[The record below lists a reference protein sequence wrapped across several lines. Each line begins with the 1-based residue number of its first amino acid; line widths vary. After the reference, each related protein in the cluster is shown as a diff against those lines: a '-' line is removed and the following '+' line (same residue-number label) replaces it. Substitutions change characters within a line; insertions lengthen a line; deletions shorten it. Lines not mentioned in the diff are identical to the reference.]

1 MITKIHST
9 MGNPKPM
16 TGARVDP
23 DVKQWISDEAK
34 RRDRP
39 EAYIVRELLEESI
52 ERRERERKEDA
63 IPA

>member
-23 DVKQWISDEAK
+23 DIKQWLSDEAE

-52 ERRERERKEDA
+52 ERREQEREDEVV
-63 IPA
+63 PA